1 MRGFE
6 RLARDLEVRELEA
19 EQPRFRVAIALHA
32 ALRQLHVVLVPPA
45 RELVALRAQL
55 GHELVEPRVV
65 HVAGM
70 CDAQLR
76 DDVTGMPFPVDQ
88 HAAHA
93 RIREQPVDAVP
104 LETVRG
110 VEVIVYDRSR
120 TIPCEEVPSLAMPPR
135 GAMSELLE
143 QTAHARSHAARM
155 GVAVAAR
162 LAVMPRER
170 EEVLR
175 LAGLEPQCRGDPLQ

>member
-1 MRGFE
+1 
-6 RLARDLEVRELEA
+6 
-19 EQPRFRVAIALHA
+19 
-32 ALRQLHVVLVPPA
+32 
-45 RELVALRAQL
+45 L

-120 TIPCEEVPSLAMPPR
+120 TIPCEEVPSLAMHPR

-175 LAGLEPQCRGDPLQ
+175 LAGLEPQCRGDPLQCLRGRLNVPRLLEPRIPLGADAGERGYLFTPQSRRAAALAARQ